1 MPASPFTP
9 VRKVA
14 TMSDTTPYKSAVQR
28 LSIGRMLSVA
38 GGEVAFVALMALVFG
53 RTHSAIW
60 GSAALLAVM
69 GTYGLAAPFAG
80 MLGDRFDRRV
90 VMIWSDSLGAV
101 INLALV
107 FVHAP
112 APLIGLAALGAVA
125 QSPYLSA
132 STAAIPNLVPAD
144 QLAWA
149 NATRSRASNV
159 GFMVGPIAGGVLV
172 ASVGGSYAFAFNALA
187 LAASAALAWSVVGAF
202 NERTG
207 DKLRGGL
214 GAGFRF
220 LWNDHVLRWITGAW
234 VLILCGVGALLVSEF
249 PLAELFHSGSLGY
262 GLLISSWGAGTLI
275 GSVFAARA
283 VKRST
288 YWSLVAGTVGL
299 SVMLGS
305 VAIAPFLWLVCVT
318 QLIGGFFDTF
328 VNVAEETVRQQRTP
342 DELRSRVFA
351 AGEAIVVV
359 AMSLSIAVGGPL
371 IEVAGP
377 RAAYALT
384 GALGLLAAL
393 TIWWGAWELHTRPAA
408 TQSAEADAPAAPGQQ
423 APGGVLEAAEQYANI

>member
-1 MPASPFTP
+1 
-9 VRKVA
+9 VLH
-14 TMSDTTPYKSAVQR
+14 TTPYKTAVQR
-28 LSIGRMLSVA
+28 LSVGRMLSVA

-53 RTHSAIW
+53 RTHSAVW
-60 GSAALLAVM
+60 GSAALLAVI
-69 GTYGLAAPFAG
+69 GTYGVAAPFAG

-90 VMIWSDSLGAV
+90 VMIWSDGLGAV
-101 INLALV
+101 VNLALV
-107 FVHAP
+107 FAHAP
-112 APLIGLAALGAVA
+112 TLLIGLAALGAVA

-132 STAAIPNLVPAD
+132 STAAIPNLVPSD
-144 QLAWA
+144 QLVWA

-159 GFMVGPIAGGVLV
+159 GFMLGPIAGGVLV

-187 LAASAALAWSVVGAF
+187 LAASAGLAWSVVGSF
-202 NERTG
+202 NEHSG
-207 DKLRGGL
+207 EKLRGGL
-214 GAGFRF
+214 GAGFQF
-220 LWNDHVLRWITGAW
+220 LWNDRVLRWITGAW

-283 VKRST
+283 VSRST
-288 YWSLVAGTVGL
+288 YWSLVVGTVGL

-318 QLIGGFFDTF
+318 QLIGGCFDTF

-359 AMSLSIAVGGPL
+359 AMSASIAVGGPL
-371 IEVAGP
+371 IQAAGP

-384 GALGLLAAL
+384 GVLGLLAAV
-393 TIWWGAWELHTRPAA
+393 TIWWGAWDLHTQRNDAVEED
-408 TQSAEADAPAAPGQQ
+408 AEAGRDLGGH
-423 APGGVLEAAEQYANI
+423 APGGVLEAADQYAQV

>member
-1 MPASPFTP
+1 MPASPSTP
-9 VRKVA
+9 VRKVLQC
-14 TMSDTTPYKSAVQR
+14 THTTPYKTAVQR

-60 GSAALLAVM
+60 GSAALLAVI

-90 VMIWSDSLGAV
+90 VMIWSDGLGAV
-101 INLALV
+101 GQPRARV
-107 FVHAP
+107 RDAP
-112 APLIGLAALGAVA
+112 TLLIGLAALGAIA

-132 STAAIPNLVPAD
+132 STAAIPNLVPGD
-144 QLAWA
+144 QLVWA

-187 LAASAALAWSVVGAF
+187 LAASAGLAWSVVGSF

-214 GAGFRF
+214 GAGFQF
-220 LWNDHVLRWITGAW
+220 LWNDRVLRWITGAW

-283 VKRST
+283 VRRST
-288 YWSLVAGTVGL
+288 YWSLVVGTVGL

-305 VAIAPFLWLVCVT
+305 A
-318 QLIGGFFDTF
+318 
-328 VNVAEETVRQQRTP
+328 
-342 DELRSRVFA
+342 RSRRSCGSCA
-351 AGEAIVVV
+351 
-359 AMSLSIAVGGPL
+359 
-371 IEVAGP
+371 
-377 RAAYALT
+377 
-384 GALGLLAAL
+384 
-393 TIWWGAWELHTRPAA
+393 
-408 TQSAEADAPAAPGQQ
+408 
-423 APGGVLEAAEQYANI
+423 

>member
-1 MPASPFTP
+1 MHT
-9 VRKVA
+9 
-14 TMSDTTPYKSAVQR
+14 TTPYKTAVQR

-60 GSAALLAVM
+60 GSAALLAVV

-90 VMIWSDSLGAV
+90 VMIWSDGLGAV
-101 INLALV
+101 VNLALV

-112 APLIGLAALGAVA
+112 TALIALAALGAIA

-144 QLAWA
+144 QLVWA
-149 NATRSRASNV
+149 NATRSRASNA

-172 ASVGGSYAFAFNALA
+172 ATVGGSYAFAFNALA
-187 LAASAALAWSVVGAF
+187 LAASAALAWSVVGSF

-207 DKLRGGL
+207 EQLRGGL

-220 LWNDHVLRWITGAW
+220 IWDDRVLRWITGAW

-262 GLLISSWGAGTLI
+262 GLLISSWGAGTLV
-275 GSVFAARA
+275 GSLFAARA
-283 VKRST
+283 VRRST
-288 YWSLVAGTVGL
+288 YWSLVVGTVGL

-305 VAIAPFLWLVCVT
+305 VAIAPFLWIVCLT
-318 QLIGGFFDTF
+318 QLVGGVFDTF

-351 AGEAIVVV
+351 AGEAIVVI

-371 IEVAGP
+371 IEAAGP

-384 GALGLLAAL
+384 GVLGLLAAV
-393 TIWWGAWELHTRPAA
+393 TIWWGAWELHTQ
-408 TQSAEADAPAAPGQQ
+408 QSAALSEEAEEQAEESAH
-423 APGGVLEAAEQYANI
+423 APGGVLEAAEHYAHV